1 MVNRLPPLNP
11 LRAFEVVVRL
21 GSLAAAAGELG
32 VVRGAV
38 RRHIAALEQHFG
50 LKLFDRDG
58 NRLVPTLAAR
68 KLASAAGSAFAE
80 IERAAAELSRSG
92 PRGAF
97 RLGIPSPLAVW
108 WLMPR
113 LPALEAAGLDVE
125 IVTVPVTTTLATRRD
140 LDGLILGGE
149 YSPSPGVAG
158 IRFMDDEFGPVA
170 SAELSGRLQLA
181 RAPSHM
187 SAAMRL
193 VAASGSRLW
202 DDWFRESCT
211 DAVRFARTMEF
222 QDLVLA
228 ISAARAGLGVTI
240 APRSTVEQ
248 DLAAG
253 GLVAPYGFISRPAG
267 YTFCCRESERRLP
280 KAKMLEAWLVTQ
292 GAQKVPSRAG

>member
-1 MVNRLPPLNP
+1 MTNRLPPLNP

-21 GSLAAAAGELG
+21 GSLAAAAEELG

-50 LKLFDRDG
+50 LRLFDRDR
-58 NRLVPTLAAR
+58 NRLVPTQAAR
-68 KLASAAGSAFAE
+68 KLASAANSAFAD

-125 IVTVPVTTTLATRRD
+125 IVTVPVTSTLAARKD

-158 IRFMDDEFGPVA
+158 VRFMDDQFGPVA
-170 SAELSGRLQLA
+170 STELAGRLQLA
-181 RAPSHM
+181 QAPSRM
-187 SAAMRL
+187 SAATQL

-202 DDWFRESCT
+202 EDWFRESCT

-248 DLAAG
+248 DLLAG
-253 GLVAPYGFISRPAG
+253 SLIAPYGFISRPAG
-267 YTFCCRESERRLP
+267 YTFCYREADGRSP
-280 KAKMLEAWLVTQ
+280 KLKMLEAWLVAQ
-292 GAQKVPSRAG
+292 GAEKVPSRAG